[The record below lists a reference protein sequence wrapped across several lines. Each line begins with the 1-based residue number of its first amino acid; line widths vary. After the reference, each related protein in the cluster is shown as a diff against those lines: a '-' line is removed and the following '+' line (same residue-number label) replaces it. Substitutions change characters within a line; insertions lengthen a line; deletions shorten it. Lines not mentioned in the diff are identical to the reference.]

1 MTREKQQE
9 SPHIRRHLGEVSARL
24 VRHPFLPPPSAR
36 RGGGGMKKVP
46 RRRAEVTSSPRERSC
61 EFGVRLLSRFPRL
74 LCASSNLRL
83 SPLLPTRII
92 TPLRRLPPQTKH
104 YVVNA

>member
-24 VRHPFLPPPSAR
+24 VPTPPIPTPSAR

-46 RRRAEVTSSPRERSC
+46 RRREEVTSSPRERSC
-61 EFGVRLLSRFPRL
+61 GLE
-74 LCASSNLRL
+74 CASAPVSPPSLLLRIL
-83 SPLLPTRII
+83 KSTFIPSSSD
-92 TPLRRLPPQTKH
+92 
-104 YVVNA
+104 